1 MAALTTYTPSANTI
15 VHTTQV
21 DFIDR
26 DTFGTPVHLVQG
38 DDKLPVIE
46 IELYKSGQPYTV
58 PSTASGNI
66 RWKKP
71 APSPYYVLNPL
82 LGVSTDRTKAYIE
95 VTQQMTTQYGPV
107 GAVLELIVSD
117 GTGMSGPLSIFLD
130 KNPISED
137 DIRDTNEFKSFE
149 SYVSDAQT
157 AASQAKSSQ
166 TAAAASASQAASSA
180 TQAKNSQT
188 AAATSATNAKKSEDE
203 ALKSAQTALHPPIL
217 QGDTD
222 HWWVWDRD
230 TGAYKQ
236 TNIDAGVSLDVVEEI
251 VTGNPGTKA
260 SVKNL
265 GTKTDPNL
273 QFTIPKGDKGDA
285 ATVRVGTVTTTN
297 PGTQASVTNTGTV
310 NDAVLNFS
318 IPRGNKGDTG
328 PQGAVGPAGAQGV
341 AGPVGPQGPAG
352 ESGVVTPTTGW
363 FTLAGDEDGNLWAYY
378 NDTDATPQF
387 EVDEKGNIFYITPD
401 PA

>member
-1 MAALTTYTPSANTI
+1 MAALTTYTPSATVI
-15 VHTTQV
+15 VHKTQT
-21 DFIDR
+21 DFVDR
-26 DTFGTPVHLVQG
+26 DTFGTTVHLVQG

-46 IELYKSGQPYTV
+46 VELYENGKPYVV
-58 PSTASGNI
+58 PPGASGNI
-66 RWKKP
+66 RWHKP
-71 APSPYYVLNPL
+71 DPDRHYVYNPL
-82 LGVSTDRTKAYIE
+82 LGTNEARTSVYVEVTSQMVSTPGHVKAVVEIILGSESTNSQRLAVIIDRN
-95 VTQQMTTQYGPV
+95 PV
-107 GAVLELIVSD
+107 QEWDLISQSESEGKSIADYVDQAV
-117 GTGMSGPLSIFLD
+117 
-130 KNPISED
+130 
-137 DIRDTNEFKSFE
+137 E
-149 SYVSDAQT
+149 S
-157 AASQAKSSQ
+157 
-166 TAAAASASQAASSA
+166 AASAKQSEDAARGSAAS
-180 TQAKNSQT
+180 
-188 AAATSATNAKKSEDE
+188 AATSATNAKKSEDE

-230 TGAYKQ
+230 TDAYKQ
-236 TNIDAGVSLDVVEEI
+236 TDIDAGVSLDVVEEI

-265 GTKTDPNL
+265 GTKTDPTL

-297 PGTQASVTNTGTV
+297 PGTQASVTNSGTV

-318 IPRGNKGDTG
+318 IPRGSKGDTG

-387 EVDEKGNIFYITPD
+387 EVDENGNIYYILPD
-401 PA
+401 PDVA